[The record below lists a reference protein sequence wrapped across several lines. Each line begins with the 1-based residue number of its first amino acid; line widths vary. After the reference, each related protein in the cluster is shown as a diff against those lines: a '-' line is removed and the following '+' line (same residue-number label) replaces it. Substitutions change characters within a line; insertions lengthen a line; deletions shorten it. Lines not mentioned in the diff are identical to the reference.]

1 MDINEAAQN
10 SKKEDNLNN
19 LFIHKPRFG
28 GLFPPSSGFW
38 KVSEGNPMWYSPLS
52 PLSAVVTII
61 IYGISFSVE
70 L

>member
-1 MDINEAAQN
+1 MDIDEVVQ
-10 SKKEDNLNN
+10 KKEDNLDV
-19 LFIHKPRFG
+19 
-28 GLFPPSSGFW
+28 FW
-38 KVSEGNPMWYSPLS
+38 KVTNGNSMWHSPLS